1 MTDSTHPRPG
11 RRVLVLVDLAGYAK
25 AFTGHDD
32 ATMAAFTQAYY
43 GVCARVLEGAGGR
56 IVKFV
61 GDACLAVFPVDHA
74 HGAVE
79 AVRRLDGQVSALAAE
94 QGIPV
99 AMGANLHLGEVMEG
113 LFGPE
118 GHARYDVIGAAMN
131 DTARMGRGPALR
143 ISRTLWETLPE
154 EERALWRLEE
164 GGEADGA
171 PTATGSDVFTPV

>member
-1 MTDSTHPRPG
+1 MTDSSHPRPG

-25 AFTGHDD
+25 AFTQHDD

-61 GDACLAVFPVDHA
+61 GDACLAVFQSDHA
-74 HGAVE
+74 PMAVE
-79 AVRRLDGQVSALAAE
+79 AVRSLDGQVAALAAE
-94 QGIPV
+94 GSIQV

-131 DTARMGRGPALR
+131 DTARMGRGPGLR
-143 ISRTLWETLPE
+143 ISRVLWQTLPE
-154 EERALWRLEE
+154 AERALWRPEENGE
-164 GGEADGA
+164 GGGA
-171 PTATGSDVFTPV
+171 PVGSDVYTPS

>member
-1 MTDSTHPRPG
+1 MTDAAHPRLG

-25 AFTGHDD
+25 AFTHHDD
-32 ATMAAFTQAYY
+32 ATMASFTQAYY
-43 GVCARVLEGAGGR
+43 GVCAQVLEGAGGR

-74 HGAVE
+74 QGAVE
-79 AVRRLDGQVSALAAE
+79 AVRSLDGQVSALAAE

-99 AMGANLHLGEVMEG
+99 GMGANLHLGEVMEG

-131 DTARMGRGPALR
+131 DTALMGRGPVLR
-143 ISRTLWETLPE
+143 LSRTLWEALAG
-154 EERALWRLEE
+154 EERARWRPEEAGE
-164 GGEADGA
+164 GGVA
-171 PTATGSDVFTPV
+171 PGGSDVFTLV

>member
-1 MTDSTHPRPG
+1 MTDTTHPRPG

-25 AFTGHDD
+25 AFTEHDD

-43 GVCARVLEGAGGR
+43 GVCAEVLEGAGGR

-61 GDACLAVFPVDHA
+61 GDACLTVFPVDQA
-74 HGAVE
+74 TVAVE
-79 AVRRLDGQVSALAAE
+79 AVRSLDGHVAALAAE
-94 QGIPV
+94 RGIPV

-131 DTARMGRGPALR
+131 DTARMGRGPVLR
-143 ISRTLWETLPE
+143 LSRTLWEALAE
-154 EERALWRLEE
+154 SERALWRLEE
-164 GGEADGA
+164 AEEGVGTPA
-171 PTATGSDVFTPV
+171 GSDVFTPV